1 MDVYRVCL
9 YIFDTY
15 YKGGPVR
22 QIGISL
28 SNVAPDDALQL
39 DLFQDN
45 EKQRNLAK
53 AMDAIR
59 DKYGSDSLL
68 RASSYTK
75 AGVMLKRSNQIGGH
89 NA

>member
-1 MDVYRVCL
+1 MSRTHSLTYYTNLTMNVYRVCL

-28 SNVAPDDALQL
+28 SNVAPDDVLQL

-45 EKQRNLAK
+45 EKQRNL
-53 AMDAIR
+53 
-59 DKYGSDSLL
+59 G
-68 RASSYTK
+68 
-75 AGVMLKRSNQIGGH
+75 
-89 NA
+89 